1 MPVTRF
7 LPTSPRKR
15 RRLGWAGLILVALA
29 ATTAAFL
36 LLPGGTKPPPE
47 TFSNEPARLYRP
59 ERPVKLDREARREI
73 GETLERFVRDGLGR
87 RDPAAAYRLS
97 TPQLRGGISLRDW
110 KRGELPVFPYLAR
123 EGGGRAWSKDYAFG
137 DTVGIEIFL
146 HPAPA
151 EKMGPIAFKGAVR
164 RIDGRWLVDSVVPA
178 ATFSREGEKVR
189 VFANVDF
196 QRGDLGA
203 GSGEAKLSAS
213 WLLVPVGLLAVAVF
227 VPLGI
232 FAVRVGR
239 GR

>member
-1 MPVTRF
+1 MTVSRF
-7 LPTSPRKR
+7 LPASPRKR
-15 RRLGWAGLILVALA
+15 RRLGWSGLILVALV
-29 ATTAAFL
+29 ATAGALVF
-36 LLPGGTKPPPE
+36 LPGGKKLPPE
-47 TFSNEPARLYRP
+47 TFSNEPADLYRA
-59 ERPVKLDREARREI
+59 ERPVELGPKARREI
-73 GETLERFVRDGLGR
+73 GETLERFVQDGIGR
-87 RDPAAAYRLS
+87 RDPLAAYRLS
-97 TPQLRGGISLRDW
+97 TPELRGGISLRDW
-110 KRGELPVFPYLAR
+110 KRGELPVFPYHAR
-123 EGGGRAWSKDYAFG
+123 EGGGRAWTKDYAFG

-146 HPAPA
+146 QPAAA
-151 EKMGPIAFKGAVR
+151 ERMGPIAFKGAVR

-213 WLLVPVGLLAVAVF
+213 WLLVPVGLLAVSLL

>member
-1 MPVTRF
+1 MPVARL

-15 RRLGWAGLILVALA
+15 RRLGWTGLVLVGLA
-29 ATTAAFL
+29 ATVGAFL
-36 LLPGGTKPPPE
+36 LLPGGAKPPPE
-47 TFSNEPARLYRP
+47 TFSNEAADLYRP
-59 ERPVKLDREARREI
+59 ERPVKLDGKTRREI
-73 GETLERFVRDGLGR
+73 GETLERFVRDGIGR

-123 EGGGRAWSKDYAFG
+123 EGGGRAWTKDYAFG

-146 HPAPA
+146 QPAAA
-151 EKMGPIAFKGAVR
+151 EKMGPIAFKGSVR

-178 ATFSREGEKVR
+178 ATFSRPGEKVR

-196 QRGDLGA
+196 QRGTLGA
-203 GSGEAKLSAS
+203 GSAEAKLSMT
-213 WLLVPVGLLAVAVF
+213 WLLVPVGLLGLAVL

-239 GR
+239 AR

>member
-1 MPVTRF
+1 MPVAHL
-7 LPTSPRKR
+7 LPSSPRRR
-15 RRLGWAGLILVALA
+15 RRLGWGGLILVALA
-29 ATTAAFL
+29 ATAAAFL
-36 LLPGGTKPPPE
+36 LLPGGKKPPPE
-47 TFSNEPARLYRP
+47 TFSNEPASLYRP
-59 ERPVKLDREARREI
+59 EPPVKLDREARREI
-73 GETLERFVRDGLGR
+73 GETLERFVQDGLGR
-87 RDPAAAYRLS
+87 RDPVAAYRLS

-110 KRGELPVFPYLAR
+110 KRGELPVAPYLAR
-123 EGGGRAWSKDYAFG
+123 AGGGRAWTKDYAFG

-151 EKMGPIAFKGAVR
+151 EEMGPIAFKGAVR

-178 ATFSREGEKVR
+178 ATFSRDGEKVR

-213 WLLVPVGLLAVAVF
+213 WLLVPAGLLGIAVF

-239 GR
+239 AR